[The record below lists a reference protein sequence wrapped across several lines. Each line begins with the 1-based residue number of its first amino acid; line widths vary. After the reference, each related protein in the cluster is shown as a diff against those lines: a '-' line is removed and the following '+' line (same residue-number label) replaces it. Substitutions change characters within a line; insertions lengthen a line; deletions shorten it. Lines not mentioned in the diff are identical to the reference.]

1 MGILT
6 LKVFL
11 SSFFVVPVLAYFLSY
26 WIPGWQALLIGNAT
40 IGIIAL
46 EYAWSLIPRYLV
58 ANEARDSMFPAFRRL
73 DSHKWRKWMFY
84 PGAVTLFPI
93 RTMISL
99 GTLVLLVIFLRIIM
113 IGHKWG
119 KEPFTGLRL
128 WLNRSAYQFCSWL
141 IITTSFMTMTV
152 KQIEYDYS

>member
-1 MGILT
+1 
-6 LKVFL
+6 
-11 SSFFVVPVLAYFLSY
+11 
-26 WIPGWQALLIGNAT
+26 
-40 IGIIAL
+40 
-46 EYAWSLIPRYLV
+46 
-58 ANEARDSMFPAFRRL
+58 
-73 DSHKWRKWMFY
+73 MFY